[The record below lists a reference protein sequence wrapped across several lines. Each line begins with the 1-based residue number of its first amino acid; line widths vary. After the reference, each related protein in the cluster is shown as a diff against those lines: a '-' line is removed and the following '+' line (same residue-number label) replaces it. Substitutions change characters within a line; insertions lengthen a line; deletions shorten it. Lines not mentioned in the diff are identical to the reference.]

1 MTSAE
6 PVKRKGLTL
15 KQKMFWG
22 MAGISIGL
30 VLLVTL
36 FAMKTTYDSL
46 YEQVISIRHM
56 SIGWLEERLELSLKE
71 YSDQFY
77 SLEVDKDT
85 KADIQQWCQPGGE
98 LNYAARWRL
107 ITAINAII
115 SMNANIHSI
124 ELYNLQNDTVLTA
137 KRSGAS
143 LDQTENRLDIWK
155 SRDPSLQTNMVL
167 MRDGGDILVMHQ
179 INRFETN
186 TPLALAVMRV
196 KPAAFVDLLNNIR
209 SSTDESLLML
219 NDAGQLVASAGN
231 EEIAWNEAEYDK
243 LYTSLSEA
251 GTKEIK
257 YEDNYLFTR
266 TASRGKLRI
275 LQLVPGRV
283 ITSPIS
289 KTLWVGLLAALFGL
303 LGALGLA
310 LLFTRIVSRPII
322 QLAEK
327 MQHVTIREYSA
338 RESAGLRT
346 DEIGLLE
353 DSFHLMM
360 IRNQELIAQKF
371 QTKIEMRSA
380 QLRALQAQINPHF
393 LYNTLQSIG
402 GMALKKNAPEIYAM
416 TVDLSDI
423 LRYSLSF
430 SKEMVPLKEEIKY
443 LDSYLSIQNGRF
455 GNRIKISRDIGPECL
470 EVLIPKLI
478 LQPMAENS
486 LEHGLA
492 EKPGAWELSLH
503 ARIVHEGDMLL
514 TITDNGLG
522 MSKERLQYIREEL
535 GKGAENA
542 IAAGAH
548 IGLNNVNSRIRL
560 KFGAPYGVGVDSQ
573 PGTGTTI
580 TLLIRAAGEGDAWP
594 TM

>member
-219 NDAGQLVASAGN
+219 NDAGQLVASVGN
-231 EEIAWNEAEYDK
+231 EEVAWNEAEYDK
-243 LYTSLSEA
+243 LYTSISEA

-266 TASRGKLRI
+266 TVSRGKLRI

-455 GNRIKISRDIGPECL
+455 GNRIKISRDIAPECL

-503 ARIVHEGDMLL
+503 ARIVNEGDMLL

-580 TLLIRAAGEGDAWP
+580 TLLIRATGEGDAWP

>member
-266 TASRGKLRI
+266 TVSRGKLRI

-573 PGTGTTI
+573 PGAGTTI

>member
-6 PVKRKGLTL
+6 SVKRKGLTL

-455 GNRIKISRDIGPECL
+455 GNRIKISRDIAPECL

>member
-266 TASRGKLRI
+266 TVSRGKLRI

-455 GNRIKISRDIGPECL
+455 GNRIKISRDIAPECL

-503 ARIVHEGDMLL
+503 ARIVNEGDMLL

-580 TLLIRAAGEGDAWP
+580 TLLIRATGEGDAWP